1 MAEQAQTQTPTQMPT
16 KANKNFNA
24 IRFIAY
30 CLFTGPQ
37 TSSEVPGG
45 ESYLG
50 NEDQELDIAA
60 RIQILKNAVDT
71 ARAQLPENDEV
82 SGTINVFMA
91 PEFYFHGTRG
101 AYLYATA
108 EQDPL
113 PYLLAQVQ
121 QTFSDAAYG
130 NWVFVFGTAVTAHVA
145 NVDKLFASES
155 VQARNAIVKTLLEQK
170 EQTYGPT
177 EQLVSST
184 LSNFLTACHASPD
197 VTVRDRAVVYSQ
209 ISLDAPKT
217 HLNAHVL
224 TTEKY
229 FLSGED
235 FILCEPHGRTDVITE
250 QMVGYAHID
259 LSNGDEKKT
268 AFDNY
273 AIFRQNGLNTLGAF
287 LDYGIE
293 ICLDHDDA
301 RLRSN
306 LGSNGSGSVHVQL
319 IPSYGSAIIQANV
332 VANANGF
339 VFNCD
344 GQMVLDSTTGVQQF
358 GDPGSEFLYV
368 NYGSGEYGAHSEF
381 AQIQTAATGSNP
393 KVSSASY
400 ANVSPTDTAVVAVQS
415 PVLSH
420 GTFADYFV
428 GGPGAVHIYGLQ
440 RGYALS

>member
-1 MAEQAQTQTPTQMPT
+1 MAEQAQKVQMPT
-16 KANKNFNA
+16 ETSKNFNA

-50 NEDQELDIAA
+50 NEDQEIDITA

-71 ARAQLPENDEV
+71 ARAQLPEKDET

-101 AYLYATA
+101 AYLYASA

-121 QTFSDAAYG
+121 QNFSDAAYA

-145 NVDKLFASES
+145 NAEKLFGSES
-155 VQARNAIVKTLLEQK
+155 VRARNAVVKTLLEQK

-209 ISLDAPKT
+209 ISLDTPKT
-217 HLNAHVL
+217 QLNAHML

-259 LSNGDEKKT
+259 LSNGDEKKL
-268 AFDNY
+268 AFDNF
-273 AIFRQNGLNTLGAF
+273 AIFRQNGVSSSATY

-306 LGSNGSGSVHVQL
+306 LGRDGSGSVHVQL
-319 IPSYGSAIIQANV
+319 IPSYGSGIMQENV

-344 GQMVLDSTTGVQQF
+344 GQMSLDAATGVQQF
-358 GDPGSEFLYV
+358 GAPGSEFLYA
-368 NYGSGEYGAHSEF
+368 NYSNGEYGAHSEF

-400 ANVSPTDTAVVAVQS
+400 ANVSPADTTVVAVQ
-415 PVLSH
+415 PPMLTH

-440 RGYALS
+440 RGYVIS